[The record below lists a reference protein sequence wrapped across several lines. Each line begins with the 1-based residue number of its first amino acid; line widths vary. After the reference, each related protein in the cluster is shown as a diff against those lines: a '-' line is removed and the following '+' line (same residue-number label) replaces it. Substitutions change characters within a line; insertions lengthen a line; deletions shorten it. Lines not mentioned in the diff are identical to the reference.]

1 MEAQEQAHVK
11 CFENLVL
18 QRRVRPSL
26 FLPLWEFAGFVL
38 GMYAYNP
45 GHGGSMASRL
55 HSLRSMAQLK

>member
-26 FLPLWEFAGFVL
+26 FLPLWEFAGFIL
-38 GMYAYNP
+38 GMYVHNSGP
-45 GHGGSMASRL
+45 GDSTANRQM
-55 HSLRSMAQLK
+55 SMAQLNCE